1 MADKKKIADIFIN
14 LALWGFLN
22 KNECGC
28 IPVRERGEGMLE
40 TNRRRGRQRKRIER
54 QCNALRNGGTR
65 FYHDKEIW
73 MLEKLDF
80 LEILRNKSEINLVL
94 LGVSIRDIQ

>member
-1 MADKKKIADIFIN
+1 MADIRVN
-14 LALWGFLN
+14 LALWGFLS
-22 KNECGC
+22 KSECGC
-28 IPVRERGEGMLE
+28 IPDRERGKGMLE
-40 TNRRRGRQRKRIER
+40 TNRRRGSQRKKIER
-54 QCNALRNGGTR
+54 QCNALRDGGTR

-94 LGVSIRDIQ
+94 VGVSIRDTQ

>member
-1 MADKKKIADIFIN
+1 MADIRIN
-14 LALWGFLN
+14 LALWGFLS
-22 KNECGC
+22 KSECGC
-28 IPVRERGEGMLE
+28 MPDRERGKGMLE
-40 TNRRRGRQRKRIER
+40 TNRKGGRQKKRIER
-54 QCNALRNGGTR
+54 QCNALRDGGTR

-94 LGVSIRDIQ
+94 VGVSIRDIQ